1 METSTNI
8 AKIFLS
14 LSLIPVLMMQHIPL
28 GLANQKDA
36 RLDTL
41 FVRLHEAQNWAEAR
55 PVEGR
60 IWSIWLES
68 EDEKLDT
75 IMRQGIL
82 AMNARDYSGALEA
95 FNAVIREAPD
105 FAEGW
110 NKRATLY
117 WLMGELQ
124 KSIDDIERT
133 LALEPRH
140 FGALSGLGMIRKK
153 QERPNEAIQAYKRAL
168 EIYPTMPNATDQIKV
183 LEEQLGK
190 SI

>member
-1 METSTNI
+1 
-8 AKIFLS
+8 
-14 LSLIPVLMMQHIPL
+14 
-28 GLANQKDA
+28 
-36 RLDTL
+36 
-41 FVRLHEAQNWAEAR
+41 
-55 PVEGR
+55 
-60 IWSIWLES
+60 
-68 EDEKLDT
+68 
-75 IMRQGIL
+75 MRQGIV
-82 AMNARDYSGALEA
+82 AMNSRDYSSALEA

-153 QERPNEAIQAYKRAL
+153 QERPAEAIQAYKRAL
-168 EIYPTMPNATDQIKV
+168 EIYPTMPNATDQIKA